1 MTQADMPVWRSLMFV
16 PVNVEKFVAS
26 AHKRGADAIIL
37 DLEDSVPMAEK
48 AKARTLVQAAAATVS
63 QSGADVVVRVNR
75 PWRLTVR
82 DIEASV
88 CARVTAL
95 SLPKVADAS
104 HIRAVAEILDEVER
118 ENGLPVGHTRLLAM
132 IETADALFHA
142 REIAGAH
149 PRVIA
154 MTLGGEDFALS
165 ADMQPDPEALF
176 YPSQQMLFAARAAS
190 IVPLGFIGSIAEYQD
205 QDKFR
210 RTIRQARR
218 LGFFGAAC
226 IHPTQVTI
234 CNEEFAPGDDEVA
247 TARAMIDAYDE
258 AIAAGR
264 GSVEFQGQM
273 IDEPVVDRARR
284 TLALAERI
292 NARQNAAAPA
302 S

>member
-1 MTQADMPVWRSLMFV
+1 MSDYKPADTRYDNTDGWFRRCGRSGLKLPAISLGCWHNFGG
-16 PVNVEKFVAS
+16 P
-26 AHKRGADAIIL
+26 GTDA
-37 DLEDSVPMAEK
+37 
-48 AKARTLVQAAAATVS
+48 AKH
-63 QSGADVVVRVNR
+63 D
-75 PWRLTVR
+75 
-82 DIEASV
+82 DEASM
-88 CARVTAL
+88 
-95 SLPKVADAS
+95 
-104 HIRAVAEILDEVER
+104 HE
-118 ENGLPVGHTRLLAM
+118 
-132 IETADALFHA
+132 
-142 REIAGAH
+142 
-149 PRVIA
+149 
-154 MTLGGEDFALS
+154 S
-165 ADMQPDPEALF
+165 A
-176 YPSQQMLFAARAAS
+176 QQMLFAARAAG

-234 CNEEFAPGDDEVA
+234 CNEEFAPGDDEIA
-247 TARAMIDAYDE
+247 TARAMIDAYDD

-284 TLALAERI
+284 TLALAQRI